1 MRSKLKGVRRKA
13 FVSGLPIVRVERCL
27 QDALDNL
34 ETAVHK
40 MTGLP
45 AARFGLPGRGLIEV
59 GCAADLVVFKPDQI
73 RDNATFSDPM
83 RPASGIHQV
92 YVNGQLS
99 WQDGAGTGQRAGQ
112 VIRRAAMGSTP

>member
-40 MTGLP
+40 KTEFQ
-45 AARFGLPGRGLIEV
+45 ARNSHRQHLARIGEKEDPEPEFLKEG
-59 GCAADLVVFKPDQI
+59 PD
-73 RDNATFSDPM
+73 
-83 RPASGIHQV
+83 
-92 YVNGQLS
+92 GQL
-99 WQDGAGTGQRAGQ
+99 TF
-112 VIRRAAMGSTP
+112 V